1 MACSAPDVVVVH
13 EPSVERSDRADKRLR
28 APPVV
33 LRALSR
39 AATTTTG
46 SSSSSGGGGGDLHV
60 VSASCCL
67 LTCEQTEYSL
77 SSLSSVRCV
86 SRCACP
92 VCPEPVLVKCS
103 FLASIDIR
111 AVTKPTRARCRRPL
125 LRQRLA
131 SHLHWRARGQATP
144 SAAALSAALSAQ
156 PVRQRI
162 SLFELSLP
170 AFVPSPSW

>member
-86 SRCACP
+86 SRCLSCLSRAC
-92 VCPEPVLVKCS
+92 LGQMLI
-103 FLASIDIR
+103 FSINRYKSSDKTNP
-111 AVTKPTRARCRRPL
+111 AP
-125 LRQRLA
+125 
-131 SHLHWRARGQATP
+131 
-144 SAAALSAALSAQ
+144 AAAG
-156 PVRQRI
+156 RY
-162 SLFELSLP
+162 
-170 AFVPSPSW
+170 

>member
-39 AATTTTG
+39 AAATTTG

-111 AVTKPTRARCRRPL
+111 AVTKPTPRPL
-125 LRQRLA
+125 PPAAIKTEAGFSPALA
-131 SHLHWRARGQATP
+131 CARSSDAFCRSVVSCAVSSACKATHL
-144 SAAALSAALSAQ
+144 S
-156 PVRQRI
+156 
-162 SLFELSLP
+162 F
-170 AFVPSPSW
+170 